1 MLEDFEDQIDDDPWD
16 LNYIASKKKDESKKP
31 ANNKVNDKN
40 QFDNKDIDEFKD
52 LDEIGLQLNEN
63 PINKKEI
70 PKKSNEIK
78 VIEKAN
84 NNN

>member
-40 QFDNKDIDEFKD
+40 QFGNKDIDAFKD

-63 PINKKEI
+63 PIIKKEI